1 MPKISII
8 TVNKDNAVG
17 LKKTIDSIVNQIYT
31 DYEWIVIDAASK
43 DGSVDLIKQYEHHIS
58 YWVSEPDGGIYAGM
72 NKGIMKAT
80 GEYVYFLNSGDSFVN
95 NKVLQSIVDLSLLGD
110 VVLGKINICS
120 DEKGIIKK
128 DYMVPNSDITLFS
141 LYLYGIPHQ
150 ASLIKRT
157 LFDECGLYDYTC
169 KINADWKFFVEV
181 LILRNKTVQHI
192 PITIANYDATGIS
205 SVNKQQLLHDRQEVF
220 NNIIPERIRKDYDKV
235 FPHYYEVYRMQWL
248 LKHRIF
254 YKIYRMLTSFGIRCF
269 K

>member
-17 LKKTIDSIVNQIYT
+17 LKKTIDSIVNQTYT

-43 DGSVDLIKQYEHHIS
+43 DGSVDLIKQYAHHIS

-80 GEYVYFLNSGDSFVN
+80 GEYVYFLNSGDLLVN
-95 NKVLQSIVDLSLLGD
+95 NEVLQSIVDLSLLGD

-128 DYMVPNSDITLFS
+128 DYMVPYSDITLFS

-181 LILRNKTVQHI
+181 LILSNKTLQHI

-220 NNIIPERIRKDYDKV
+220 NDLIPERIGKDYNKV
-235 FPHYYEVYRMQWL
+235 FPHYYEVYRLEWL
-248 LKHRIF
+248 LKHPLL
-254 YKIYRMLTSFGIRCF
+254 YKLYRVITSLEMRLF